1 MIEGVEASKT
11 ENVWNVLLD
20 GILIKKKFVNLFKI
34 IAVNGTKMEYV
45 LVVIWAIILKKTN
58 VSLLKRENSQI

>member
-45 LVVIWAIILKKTN
+45 LVVIWVILFRKTN

>member
-34 IAVNGTKMEYV
+34 IAANGTKMEYV
-45 LVVIWAIILKKTN
+45 LVVIWAIVFKKTN
-58 VSLLKRENSQI
+58 VSLLKRENSPI